1 MKEFDLID
9 QIVSILGEQAF
20 GEWVRV
26 GPGDDCSVI
35 AVSPPVSYTY
45 LTLPTIC
52 SV

>member
-35 AVSPPVSYTY
+35 AVSPDCEVVS
-45 LTLPTIC
+45 
-52 SV
+52 